1 MQGPRTQPP
10 VTKEAGRREPRERA
24 SKGAPGPG
32 LPKECPKEV
41 YPTEPRKPS
50 WALTLEGLAAMGPA
64 QRHRHLLFG
73 DLLEDV
79 GAAASTFP
87 RESLELTDRM
97 PDPRAWTQL
106 LEPPALQDRLLG
118 VLKAAEARGRVR
130 ALRLRYA
137 RMRAEE
143 ISLLIQR
150 QKSARAAIRL
160 EMFLP
165 PLLKPRRISDP
176 LDRQERRRVETILEE
191 ELDGSLFPPR

>member
-1 MQGPRTQPP
+1 MQPSAAQ
-10 VTKEAGRREPRERA
+10 EAGRRGPRERA
-24 SKGAPGPG
+24 RKSAPAAGPREGRAKGAPLAEPPKPG
-32 LPKECPKEV
+32 
-41 YPTEPRKPS
+41 
-50 WALTLEGLAAMGPA
+50 WALTPEGLAAMRPA

-79 GAAASTFP
+79 GAAASVFP
-87 RESLELTDRM
+87 RESLELVDRM
-97 PDPRAWTQL
+97 PDPRAWTQQ
-106 LEPPALQDRLLG
+106 LELPEQRQNRLLG

-130 ALRLRYA
+130 ALRLRYT

-165 PLLKPRRISDP
+165 PQLKPKRIPDP

-191 ELDGSLFPPR
+191 NVDGSIFPR